1 MLIRDIKV
9 EKINDKV
16 GVIYEVDI
24 IGKAE
29 PGLINMD
36 AFNTLKTENTDKKFS
51 DIVRSIELSSYMQN
65 DYTVLL
71 GFGNV
76 VKKSY
81 DIGGDKQE
89 LADFISAKL
98 NLEYISSGRSGFAAR
113 NRFSFDY
120 PRVSKVVEAHDRLTG
135 DTIPLE
141 SEVIDLE
148 GALALREKIESAKVN
163 FNGLKDHEDAQKIR
177 SLIGSN
183 GYLEIGGREDF
194 LEVPD
199 DFYSLYS
206 VRSINTKDSRCN
218 RTHTYRHY
226 LIDKS
231 ATGTLK
237 LEIKDSE
244 KGLAIGKKGANI
256 KKAQKAC
263 KARLKIV

>member
-9 EKINDKV
+9 EKINNEV
-16 GVIYEVDI
+16 GIIYEIDI
-24 IGKAE
+24 IGKAM
-29 PGLINMD
+29 PRLIDMD

-65 DYTVLL
+65 GYTVLL
-71 GFGNV
+71 GFGNSL
-76 VKKSY
+76 KKSY

-89 LADFISAKL
+89 LADFISARL
-98 NLEYISSGRSGFAAR
+98 GIEYISSGRSGFAAR
-113 NRFSFDY
+113 NRFNFSY
-120 PRVSKVVEAHDRLTG
+120 PRVTKVVEAHDRLTG
-135 DTIPLE
+135 DTIPLK

-148 GALALREKIESAKVN
+148 GALRLYNKIESAKVN

-183 GYLEIGGREDF
+183 GYLEIGGYQDF

-199 DFYSLYS
+199 GFYSLYS
-206 VRSINTKDSRCN
+206 VRSINTKDSRQN

-231 ATGTLK
+231 VKGVLE

-244 KGLAIGKKGANI
+244 KGLAIGKGGANI